1 MCKDT
6 VIYTV
11 YRARMYIDIYTYI
24 RNYIYTHTHAHWV
37 NLYCTHQVAIAHPQ
51 NPMCTNFCPQETAI
65 PFPWHH
71 KIESKTKGS
80 GQCLRLGRR
89 HYNFY
94 PSSEL
99 LTILI
104 LPPKIECIPMKQ
116 CTAISDLFILGSLLG
131 YFTHT
136 NFLGCFKGKL
146 TGTPCFFPL
155 YPVPEQFFPSMK
167 HTCSWRCLST
177 SRTTHT
183 HTIIGIPKN
192 PNSGKK
198 QNPSGSLRYTFP
210 TTYSHIFFWWTH
222 PSEHGIRGSQ
232 GRFPRTG
239 RREFAAEPRPLTS
252 PPFVWFVPQGPP
264 AADQAGPRFG
274 KQEALV
280 NRSRFHMKPDLW
292 PILGVNT
299 FFPPTLGGES
309 SETWISS
316 RICGYTRQ

>member
-1 MCKDT
+1 M
-6 VIYTV
+6 
-11 YRARMYIDIYTYI
+11 
-24 RNYIYTHTHAHWV
+24 HTHKIPCVLIFAHKK
-37 NLYCTHQVAIAHPQ
+37 QQ
-51 NPMCTNFCPQETAI
+51 F

-99 LTILI
+99 PTILI

-116 CTAISDLFILGSLLG
+116 STAISDLFILGSLLG

-146 TGTPCFFPL
+146 TGTPWVCLSL

-167 HTCSWRCLST
+167 HTCSWRWLST

-198 QNPSGSLRYTFP
+198 QNPSGSLRYTLP
-210 TTYSHIFFWWTH
+210 TTYSHNFVWWTH

-239 RREFAAEPRPLTS
+239 RREFAAAPRPLTS
-252 PPFVWFVPQGPP
+252 PPFVCFVPHGPP
-264 AADQAGPRFG
+264 AADQAGPRRRDLESRKPGRKSIEISHETRSMANFG
-274 KQEALV
+274 CQYV
-280 NRSRFHMKPDLW
+280 
-292 PILGVNT
+292 
-299 FFPPTLGGES
+299 FPPDFGVENQAKLGFQQES
-309 SETWISS
+309 VNIQDSRIGYWNMRTVCEISKQRRLSPPGQDRMETW
-316 RICGYTRQ
+316 